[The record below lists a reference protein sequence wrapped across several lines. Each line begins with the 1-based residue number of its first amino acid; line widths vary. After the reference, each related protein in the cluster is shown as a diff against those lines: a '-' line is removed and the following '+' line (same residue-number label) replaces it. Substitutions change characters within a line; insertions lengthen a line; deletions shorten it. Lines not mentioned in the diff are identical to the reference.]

1 MHSHQMQV
9 PEDVRTFVL
18 AGNARLTLVSKR
30 TGTRFTF
37 KIRQPKPD
45 QPHYVSL
52 LTEPDNE
59 RGYTFFG
66 TIFEQRHFRHSPRS
80 SLGNVAPGPA
90 AWRWFWTTLTQTSTL
105 HPQLEVWHEGR
116 CGRCG
121 RTLTVPES
129 IENGLGPECIKHQQ
143 RGVSHGRG
151 TEATD

>member
-1 MHSHQMQV
+1 MHSHQMLV
-9 PEDVRTFVL
+9 PADVLAFAL

-37 KIRQPKPD
+37 KIRQPQPD
-45 QPHYVSL
+45 QPHFISL

-59 RGYTFFG
+59 RGYTFFATLFSNG
-66 TIFEQRHFRHSPRS
+66 ELRHSPRS
-80 SLGNVAPGPA
+80 RLLHDSPGPA
-90 AWRWFWTTLTQTSTL
+90 AFRWFWRHLTTQNEL

-129 IENGLGPECIKHQQ
+129 IENGLGPECIKRSHQ
-143 RGVSHGRG
+143 RGVSHDPG
-151 TEATD
+151 T

>member
-1 MHSHQMQV
+1 MAGHRMLSV
-9 PEDVRTFVL
+9 SDVREFVL

-45 QPHYVSL
+45 QPHFVSL
-52 LTEPDNE
+52 LTQPDNE

-66 TIFEQRHFRHSPRS
+66 TIFEGLHFRHSPRA
-80 SLGNVAPGPA
+80 SLENVAPGPA
-90 AWRWFWTTLTQTSTL
+90 AFRWFWRSLTTQNEL

-129 IENGLGPECIKHQQ
+129 IENGLGPECIK
-143 RGVSHGRG
+143 RVGRNHSQG
-151 TEATD
+151 